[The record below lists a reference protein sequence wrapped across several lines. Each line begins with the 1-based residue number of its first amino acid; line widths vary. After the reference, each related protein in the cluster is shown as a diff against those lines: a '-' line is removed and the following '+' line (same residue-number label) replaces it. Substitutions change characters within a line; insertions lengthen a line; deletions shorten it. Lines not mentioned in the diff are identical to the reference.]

1 MSTAE
6 NAWGDDLLA
15 IAEAVG
21 VVTPS
26 GRPHLTAPG
35 TLLDLVPRLAVAA
48 DALAGD
54 GDGAEVLDQPIPYL
68 PIDHDVCN
76 ACADI
81 LCGCETPC
89 EEYQRDVCSH
99 WGKPFC
105 ASCARHNCPDCRDA
119 AASDRAEDDR

>member
-1 MSTAE
+1 MSAPTINPE
-6 NAWGDDLLA
+6 WGDDILA

-35 TLLDLVPRLAVAA
+35 TLLDLTVLLA
-48 DALAGD
+48 
-54 GDGAEVLDQPIPYL
+54 AEAFAQTHPDLLDEPVPYL
-68 PIDHDVCN
+68 PTSHDVCH

-81 LCGCETPC
+81 LCGCEDPC
-89 EEYQRDVCSH
+89 EQYQRDACSH

-105 ASCARHNCPDCRDA
+105 YSCAPHNCPDCKADQ
-119 AASDRAEDDR
+119 DRWGR